1 MSGALVESYKV
12 SATLAAQRIV
22 SHVTGTANTV
32 QLHQTLTALP
42 LGVTIDTVLD
52 TNQAIPVQLNGRAF
66 VFFNDSC
73 AAGSLVTGD
82 ASGRGISFALAQTS
96 TSISAPAAYL
106 GLLVGPSV
114 QTTGTVAEVLINPGF
129 DRNAR

>member
-1 MSGALVESYKV
+1 MSSSLVESFKV
-12 SATLAAQRIV
+12 AATLAAHRIV
-22 SHVTGTANTV
+22 SHVTGTAHTV
-32 QLHQTLTALP
+32 QYHQTLTALP

-52 TNQAIPVQLNGRAF
+52 TNNSIPVQANGKAF

-73 AAGSLVTGD
+73 AAGALVTGD
-82 ASGRGISFALAQTS
+82 TSGRGIAFALAQTS

-106 GLLVGPSV
+106 GILVGTSV
-114 QTTGTVAEVLINPGF
+114 QATGTIAEVFINPGF